1 MACCRS
7 VRHYCTQFLVTCC
20 APCGRR
26 WWTLQPHELPGC
38 LPRERV
44 AASPAAGSKAG
55 GTNHA
60 VADGGNVAGRRHGLG
75 CGIGAGSSAIDSPM
89 RCMVTDLG
97 QTDASSNSGAASGG
111 KQCNG
116 TAGSKLYCRST
127 CPKVAESAGRHP
139 RRWVVSP
146 SCRELVTW
154 NGTKATSQSG
164 ACGKQRTH
172 TCRHW
177 NF

>member
-1 MACCRS
+1 MYCSGQDCATACTMACCRS

-44 AASPAAGSKAG
+44 WASAAAGSKAG

-60 VADGGNVAGRRHGLG
+60 VADGGNVAGKRHGLG
-75 CGIGAGSSAIDSPM
+75 CGIGAGSSAIDSST

-97 QTDASSNSGAASGG
+97 QPMPVATVELHPAATMQRNSL
-111 KQCNG
+111 KQ
-116 TAGSKLYCRST
+116 AIL
-127 CPKVAESAGRHP
+127 
-139 RRWVVSP
+139 
-146 SCRELVTW
+146 
-154 NGTKATSQSG
+154 
-164 ACGKQRTH
+164 
-172 TCRHW
+172 
-177 NF
+177 